1 MNQIHFLDPQL
12 LWLLLL
18 LPAIAFWLGRRGRV
32 AGVEY
37 SSASVAREVARE
49 TRSRA
54 GRIMI
59 LLPLLAAALFIIG
72 LGRPQL
78 QEGTT
83 EIQASGVD
91 LILAC
96 DVSGS
101 MQSLDYK
108 VNGVPTSRIDTVRAA
123 VSKFID
129 ARPDDRMGLIE
140 FAGEPY
146 LVSPLT
152 LDHDWLHQGLDRV
165 NTGTISPDGTAIG
178 DAIAMGVNRLRNQ
191 PSKSKVM
198 VLLTDGCNNMGRI
211 SPLLAAE
218 TAKALGIK
226 IYTIGAGVRGEAPMP
241 VKDDYGNTHIVMI
254 PADVDEDTLGKIAQ
268 MTGGQFF
275 RATDTEKLND
285 TYAQIDRMEKTTHT
299 IKRYDHVSELFAW
312 ALVPGLFVLG
322 TTFIL
327 EQTRFRRL
335 P

>member
-1 MNQIHFLDPQL
+1 MIHFLNPHF

-18 LPAIAFWLGRRGRV
+18 LPVVALWLGRKGRV

-54 GRIMI
+54 GRILI

-72 LGRPQL
+72 MARPQL
-78 QEGTT
+78 QQGTT
-83 EIQASGVD
+83 EVQASGVD
-91 LILAC
+91 IMLAV

-108 VNGVPTSRIDTVRAA
+108 VDGKPTSRVDTVRAA
-123 VSKFID
+123 VAKFID

-140 FAGEPY
+140 FSAEPY
-146 LVSPLT
+146 MISPLT
-152 LDHDWLHQGLDRV
+152 LDHDWLRQGLERV
-165 NTGTISPDGTAIG
+165 NTGTIPDGTAIG
-178 DAIAMGVNRLRNQ
+178 DAIAMGVNRLRDQ
-191 PSKSKVM
+191 PSKSKILI
-198 VLLTDGCNNMGRI
+198 LLTDGCNNMGKL

-218 TAKALGIK
+218 AAKALGVK

-241 VKDDYGNTHIVMI
+241 VKDDFGQTHIVMV
-254 PADVDEDTLGKIAQ
+254 PSDVDEATLGKIAE
-268 MTGGQFF
+268 MTGGKFF
-275 RATDTEKLND
+275 RATDTEKLD
-285 TYAQIDRMEKTTHT
+285 QTYSDIDHMEKTTHT
-299 IKRYDHVSELFAW
+299 VKRYEHVSELFAW
-312 ALVPGLFVLG
+312 ALLPGLLVLG
-322 TTFIL
+322 TSFVL

>member
-1 MNQIHFLDPQL
+1 MIHFLDPQL

-18 LPAIAFWLGRRGRV
+18 LPVVAFWLGRKGRI

-54 GRIMI
+54 GRLLI
-59 LLPLLAAALFIIG
+59 LLPLLGAALFVIG
-72 LGRPQL
+72 LARPQL
-78 QEGTT
+78 TQGTT
-83 EIQASGVD
+83 EVEASGVD
-91 LILAC
+91 IMLAV

-108 VNGVPTSRIDTVRAA
+108 VDGKPTSRVDTVRAA
-123 VSKFID
+123 VAKFVE
-129 ARPDDRMGLIE
+129 ARPDDRLGLIE
-140 FAGEPY
+140 FSAEPY
-146 LVSPLT
+146 LISPLT
-152 LDHDWLHQGLDRV
+152 LDHDWLRQGLERV
-165 NTGTISPDGTAIG
+165 NTGTIPDGTAIG
-178 DAIAMGVNRLRNQ
+178 DAIAMGVNRLRDE
-191 PSKSKVM
+191 PSKSKVL
-198 VLLTDGCNNMGRI
+198 VLLTDGCNNMGRL

-226 IYTIGAGVRGEAPMP
+226 VYTIGAGVRGSAPFP
-241 VKDDYGNTHIVMI
+241 VKDDFGNTHIVMV
-254 PADVDEDTLGKIAQ
+254 PSDVDEDTLGKIAQ

-275 RATDTEKLND
+275 RATDTEKLDD

-299 IKRYDHVSELFAW
+299 IKKYEHVSELFAW
-312 ALVPGLFVLG
+312 AVVPGLLVLG
-322 TTFIL
+322 TGLLL

>member
-1 MNQIHFLDPQL
+1 MIHFLHPQL
-12 LWLLLL
+12 LCLLLL
-18 LPAIAFWLGRRGRV
+18 LPVVAFWLGRKGRV

-54 GRIMI
+54 GRLLI
-59 LLPLLAAALFIIG
+59 LLPLLAAVLFIIG
-72 LGRPQL
+72 LARPQL
-78 QEGTT
+78 RQGTT
-83 EIQASGVD
+83 EVEASGVD
-91 LILAC
+91 LMLAI

-108 VNGVPTSRIDTVRAA
+108 VNDQPVSRVDTVKAA
-123 VSKFID
+123 VAKFID
-129 ARPDDRMGLIE
+129 ARPDDRLGLIE
-140 FAGEPY
+140 FSAEPY
-146 LVSPLT
+146 LISPLT
-152 LDHDWLHQGLDRV
+152 LDHDWLRQGLERV
-165 NTGTISPDGTAIG
+165 NTGTIPDGTAIG

-198 VLLTDGCNNMGRI
+198 VLLTDGCNNMGRV

-218 TAKALGIK
+218 TAKALGVK
-226 IYTIGAGVRGEAPMP
+226 IYTIGAGVRGKAPFP
-241 VKDDYGNTHIVMI
+241 VKDDFGQTHIVMVPSDI
-254 PADVDEDTLGKIAQ
+254 DEDTLGKIAS

-275 RATDTEKLND
+275 RATDTEKLNQ

-299 IKRYDHVSELFAW
+299 VKKYEHISELFAW
-312 ALVPGLFVLG
+312 AVVPGLLVLG
-322 TTFIL
+322 AGLLL

>member
-1 MNQIHFLDPQL
+1 MIHFLYPQL

-18 LPAIAFWLGRRGRV
+18 LPGIALWLGRRGRV
-32 AGVEY
+32 ASVEY

-49 TRSRA
+49 TRSRV
-54 GRIMI
+54 GNIML
-59 LLPLLAAALFIIG
+59 LLPLLAAAFFIFG
-72 LGRPQL
+72 LARPQL
-78 QEGTT
+78 QQGST
-83 EIQASGVD
+83 EIEASGID
-91 LILAC
+91 LILAL

-101 MQSLDYK
+101 MQSLDFK
-108 VNGVPTSRIDTVRAA
+108 VNGEPVDRIDIVKSV

-165 NTGTISPDGTAIG
+165 NTGTITDGTAIG
-178 DAIAMGVNRLRNQ
+178 SAIAMSVNRLRDQ
-191 PSKSKVM
+191 PSKSKII
-198 VLLTDGCNNMGRI
+198 VLLTDGCNNMGKI

-241 VKDDYGNTHIVMI
+241 VKDEFGQTHIVMMKS
-254 PADVDEDTLGKIAQ
+254 DVDEDTLNKIAEQ
-268 MTGGQFF
+268 TGGKFF
-275 RATDTEKLND
+275 RATDTESLND
-285 TYAQIDRMEKTTHT
+285 IYAAIDRMEKTTHT
-299 IKRYDHVSELFAW
+299 VKKYEHVTELFTW
-312 ALVPGLFVLG
+312 AVLPGLLVLG
-322 TTFIL
+322 TTFML